1 MKINKKELLF
11 GLDDENISLV
21 ERLFKMDMKAFCE
34 KLVNLEPEELF
45 LSTPI
50 NVGFDQYLF
59 IIAKSNKD
67 MGSFITK
74 FCKGPSFTNDV
85 LKEIKD
91 RPSIGRVGNTFVG
104 TVSING
110 FFNKCL
116 VMNGLYD
123 VEYKAFKE
131 FVKPDLLVWMIQ
143 DYALGE
149 DKKGAKTLKDYIKFR
164 LKEQMMNAYSMV
176 EGVRG

>member
-1 MKINKKELLF
+1 MNNSKKELLF
-11 GLDDENISLV
+11 GLDDENVSLV
-21 ERLFKMDMKAFCE
+21 ERLFKADMKEFCE
-34 KLVNLEPEELF
+34 KLIDLKPGELF
-45 LSTPI
+45 LSAPI

-59 IIAKSNKD
+59 IITKSD
-67 MGSFITK
+67 EGMGSCITK
-74 FCKGPSFTNDV
+74 FCKGPSFNEA

-131 FVKPDLLVWMIQ
+131 FVKTDLLFWMIQ

>member
-1 MKINKKELLF
+1 MNNNKKELLF
-11 GLDDENISLV
+11 GLDDENVSLI
-21 ERLFKMDMKAFCE
+21 ERLFKVDMQEFCE
-34 KLVNLEPEELF
+34 KLVNLEPRELF
-45 LSTPI
+45 LSAPI
-50 NVGFDQYLF
+50 NVGYDQYLF
-59 IIAKSNKD
+59 TITKSD
-67 MGSFITK
+67 EGMGSCITK
-74 FCKGPSFTNDV
+74 FCKGPSFNEA

-91 RPSIGRVGNTFVG
+91 RPSIARVRDTFVG

-116 VMNGLYD
+116 VMDGLYD

-131 FVKPDLLVWMIQ
+131 FVRPDLLFWMIQ
-143 DYALGE
+143 DYVLGE
-149 DKKGAKTLKDYIKFR
+149 DKKGTKTLKDYIKFR

>member
-1 MKINKKELLF
+1 MNNSKKELLF
-11 GLDDENISLV
+11 GLDDENVSLV
-21 ERLFKMDMKAFCE
+21 ERLFKVDMKEFCE
-34 KLVNLEPEELF
+34 KLIDLKPGELF
-45 LSTPI
+45 LSVPI

-59 IIAKSNKD
+59 IITKSD
-67 MGSFITK
+67 EGMGSCITK
-74 FCKGPSFTNDV
+74 FCKGPSFNEA

-91 RPSIGRVGNTFVG
+91 RPSIAKVGDTFVG

-116 VMNGLYD
+116 VMDGLYD

-131 FVKPDLLVWMIQ
+131 FVKSELLSWMIQ
-143 DYALGE
+143 DYVLGN

>member
-1 MKINKKELLF
+1 MNIKNELLL
-11 GLDDENISLV
+11 GLDKENVRLV
-21 ERLFKMDMKAFCE
+21 ERLFRMNMEEFCE
-34 KLVNLEPEELF
+34 KLVGLNPEELL
-45 LSTPI
+45 LSRSI
-50 NVGFDQYLF
+50 NVGYDQYIF
-59 IIAKSNKD
+59 IITNPNKG
-67 MGSFITK
+67 MGSYITK
-74 FCKGPSFTNDV
+74 FCKGPSFTNNV

-91 RPSIGRVGNTFVG
+91 RPSIVRAKNTFVG

-116 VMNGLYD
+116 VMNCLYD

-131 FVKPDLLVWMIQ
+131 FVKTDLLFCMIQ
-143 DYALGE
+143 DYVLGE
-149 DKKGAKTLKDYIKFR
+149 DKKGAKSLKDYIKFR